1 MVIDMT
7 KQEKDCLLRLEEKLD
22 HIHEDV
28 EKNAK
33 EISKLKADINMGKGA
48 VKALV
53 WLGSILVILFGIFN
67 WGNVK

>member
-1 MVIDMT
+1 MT
-7 KQEKDCLLRLEEKLD
+7 KQEREWLHRLEEKLD
-22 HIHEDV
+22 HINADV

-53 WLGSILVILFGIFN
+53 WVGSIIAVIFGLLN
-67 WGNVK
+67 LEVK

>member
-1 MVIDMT
+1 MT
-7 KQEKDCLLRLEEKLD
+7 KQERDCLNRLEEKLD

-33 EISKLKADINMGKGA
+33 EISKLKAEVNQGKGA

-53 WLGSILVILFGIFN
+53 WLGLIIGVIFGLLN
-67 WGNVK
+67 LEVK

>member
-1 MVIDMT
+1 MT
-7 KQEKDCLLRLEEKLD
+7 KHERDCLNRLEEKLD

-33 EISKLKADINMGKGA
+33 EISKLKAEVNQGKGA

-53 WLGSILVILFGIFN
+53 WLGSIIGVIFGLLN
-67 WGNVK
+67 LEVK